1 MVRSR
6 STAKQE
12 TNFAVAAQSG
22 GGNGS
27 GGEQQPWSRPGPLRC
42 SCYCF
47 ALAELGQQRYNQH
60 GPAHQPPSRLP
71 QPSKLAVPLQLR
83 TLECAST
90 KQAVCP
96 PQAAMPAGLFTAHGL
111 MSPRLPCF
119 ESVRQHPRFSNSTNG
134 DG

>member
-6 STAKQE
+6 STAKQA
-12 TNFAVAAQSG
+12 TTFAVAAQSG

-60 GPAHQPPSRLP
+60 GPAHLPPSRLP

-83 TLECAST
+83 TLGRVCKHEASRLS
-90 KQAVCP
+90 ASSCHACWP
-96 PQAAMPAGLFTAHGL
+96 FHRPRAHEPSATL
-111 MSPRLPCF
+111 L
-119 ESVRQHPRFSNSTNG
+119 
-134 DG
+134 